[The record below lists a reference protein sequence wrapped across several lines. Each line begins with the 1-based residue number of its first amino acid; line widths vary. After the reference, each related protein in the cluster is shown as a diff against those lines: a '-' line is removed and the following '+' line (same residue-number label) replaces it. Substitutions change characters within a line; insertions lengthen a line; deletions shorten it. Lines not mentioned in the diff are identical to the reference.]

1 MKDEDKTKDQLL
13 AELADLRQQVA
24 FLEASQT
31 QDKQA
36 EAALKESEERFR
48 LLVEDVRDY
57 AIFMLDTSG
66 RIVTWNA
73 GAERILGYQEAEIIG
88 QSCSCIFTPEDL
100 RKGEDKK
107 ELQTAT
113 TEGRAEDE
121 RWHVRKDGTCFWA
134 SGVVTALWDETGT
147 LKGFSKVM
155 RDMTERKQAE
165 EERTELLAREQEAR
179 HELEKTL
186 LELHKSEARFRRL
199 AESGVVGVISS
210 DVNGNITEAND
221 AFLQMVGYTREELHQ
236 GLLRWDEMTPPEY
249 LHLDERAIRELKSSK
264 VCTPFEK
271 EYIRKDGSRVPIVL
285 GAALLEEFR
294 DNAVCFVLDITRRK
308 WAESALQ
315 MAIHSARQYAAQLR
329 GLTSASLAI
338 NSTLSLDEM
347 LQLITEQA
355 REIIGTHQAITSLS
369 IDENWTQTINAV
381 SFSDKYAAKQQYKET
396 LDISG
401 IYALVCQL
409 QHPIRMTKAE
419 LEAHP
424 AWREFGKE
432 ASSYAPMRGWLVA
445 PLTGREGKNIGLIQL
460 SDKYEG
466 EFTESDEAII
476 LQLGQMAS
484 VAIEN
489 SQLYR
494 AAESAQEQL
503 RRQLEFT
510 NAITSSLG
518 EGVYALDSKGCVT
531 FLNPAAQQILG
542 WTQEEMLGKNM
553 HESIHFQRADSSYIP
568 IEDCQILSVL
578 QQGKT
583 IRNELDVFTC
593 KDGLVFPVSYT
604 ASPIDVDGL
613 ITGAVVVFQDITQRK
628 QAEEEREQ
636 LLLREQAARTEA
648 QEANRIKDEFL
659 STVSHELRTPLNA
672 MLGWVQMLRSGKLN
686 EATFARALEIIE
698 RNARSQNQLIEDL
711 LDISRIISGKLRLQ
725 IRPVELTSV
734 INAAIDSV
742 RLAAEAK
749 SIQLTCELDSSTGL
763 VVGDS
768 DRLQQVVWNLL
779 SNAIKFTPKGRHV
792 TVQLERINSHAE
804 ITVSDTGQGISPE
817 FLPYIFDRFRQ
828 ADSATTRS
836 HGGLGLGLAI
846 VRHLVELHGGTIHA
860 DSLGEGQGAIFK
872 VKLPVTALRQQ
883 TRPQLQRSATD
894 ETGVPL
900 DDSPQLNGLQ
910 ILVVDD
916 EVDARELL
924 TTLLEQRG
932 AFVTAAASV
941 EEALKVI
948 EQSTPDVLVSDIG
961 MPGEDGY
968 ALIRKVRAREAHTG
982 GRIPAAAL
990 TAYARSEDRRQ
1001 ALLAGFQTHL
1011 PKPVEP
1017 AELIAVVANLS
1028 GRTG

>member
-1 MKDEDKTKDQLL
+1 
-13 AELADLRQQVA
+13 V
-24 FLEASQT
+24 
-31 QDKQA
+31 
-36 EAALKESEERFR
+36 
-48 LLVEDVRDY
+48 
-57 AIFMLDTSG
+57 
-66 RIVTWNA
+66 
-73 GAERILGYQEAEIIG
+73 
-88 QSCSCIFTPEDL
+88 
-100 RKGEDKK
+100 
-107 ELQTAT
+107 
-113 TEGRAEDE
+113 
-121 RWHVRKDGTCFWA
+121 
-134 SGVVTALWDETGT
+134 
-147 LKGFSKVM
+147 
-155 RDMTERKQAE
+155 
-165 EERTELLAREQEAR
+165 
-179 HELEKTL
+179 
-186 LELHKSEARFRRL
+186 
-199 AESGVVGVISS
+199 
-210 DVNGNITEAND
+210 
-221 AFLQMVGYTREELHQ
+221 
-236 GLLRWDEMTPPEY
+236 
-249 LHLDERAIRELKSSK
+249 
-264 VCTPFEK
+264 
-271 EYIRKDGSRVPIVL
+271 
-285 GAALLEEFR
+285 
-294 DNAVCFVLDITRRK
+294 
-308 WAESALQ
+308 
-315 MAIHSARQYAAQLR
+315 
-329 GLTSASLAI
+329 
-338 NSTLSLDEM
+338 
-347 LQLITEQA
+347 
-355 REIIGTHQAITSLS
+355 
-369 IDENWTQTINAV
+369 
-381 SFSDKYAAKQQYKET
+381 
-396 LDISG
+396 
-401 IYALVCQL
+401 
-409 QHPIRMTKAE
+409 
-419 LEAHP
+419 
-424 AWREFGKE
+424 
-432 ASSYAPMRGWLVA
+432 
-445 PLTGREGKNIGLIQL
+445 
-460 SDKYEG
+460 
-466 EFTESDEAII
+466 
-476 LQLGQMAS
+476 
-484 VAIEN
+484 
-489 SQLYR
+489 
-494 AAESAQEQL
+494 
-503 RRQLEFT
+503 
-510 NAITSSLG
+510 
-518 EGVYALDSKGCVT
+518 
-531 FLNPAAQQILG
+531 
-542 WTQEEMLGKNM
+542 
-553 HESIHFQRADSSYIP
+553 
-568 IEDCQILSVL
+568 LSVL
-578 QQGKT
+578 QQAKT

-734 INAAIDSV
+734 INAAMDSV

-749 SIQLTCELDSSTGL
+749 AIQLTCELDTSTGL

-768 DRLQQVVWNLL
+768 ERLQQVVWNLM
-779 SNAIKFTPKGRHV
+779 SNAIKFTPKGGHV

-817 FLPYIFDRFRQ
+817 FLPYIFERFRQ

-860 DSLGEGQGAIFK
+860 DSLGEGQGATFK
-872 VKLPVTALRQQ
+872 VKLPLTALRQQ
-883 TRPQLQRSATD
+883 TSSRTKISPTD
-894 ETGVPL
+894 EPGVPL
-900 DDSPQLNGLQ
+900 NGSPQLNGLQ
-910 ILVVDD
+910 VLVVDD

-941 EEALKVI
+941 EEALKLI

-968 ALIRKVRAREAHTG
+968 ALIRQVRARESQTG